1 MKGKDLTERV
11 YHEIKRDLMLCKL
24 PSSEL
29 FSWQTGITAAELR
42 REKRQG
48 V

>member
-11 YHEIKRDLMLCKL
+11 YREIKRDLMLRKL

-29 FSWQTGITAAELR
+29 FSTSIQARDILSGCR
-42 REKRQG
+42 RIAK
-48 V
+48 